1 MVAAAPRIAL
11 LVLAACSGNKA
22 RGPEDAGRA
31 APRADAAGTVD
42 AAPAVAATGELVVRV
57 EWKDVPAAVRASP
70 GRTACNTPRAPAVAP
85 TTTWGIPDVFVLVE
99 GTSAKPADARVTLA
113 DCALAPR
120 VAAGTTLLV
129 DSAVSRPASITL
141 ARHGTVADPL
151 ALAATKPRAIQLPI
165 AGHTAQVA
173 LEPGGIYQLATT
185 DPTSESAWLVAGA
198 AATTDA
204 AGVATIRALPVGTHR
219 VTAWLPP
226 RSGHPARIARGEATI
241 TADAQAE
248 LTLALVAP

>member
-99 GTSAKPADARVTLA
+99 GTSVT
-113 DCALAPR
+113 R

-241 TADAQAE
+241 TADAQTE